1 MEEQVHQ
8 RVLYFGQILKQIFGC
23 DWVINSVG
31 RGNAKKHVKQ
41 IVLDLIS
48 IIFLT

>member
-8 RVLYFGQILKQIFGC
+8 RVLHFGQILKQIFGC

-31 RGNAKKHVKQ
+31 GGNARKQ
-41 IVLDLIS
+41 M
-48 IIFLT
+48 